1 MASGRIAVP
10 DETLGDGMDF
20 DTQVERV
27 DEGVVRVA
35 LTGEADL
42 GTVDQLREAFAAA
55 REIPGVRAI
64 VVDASELAYLA
75 SSALGALIAGYRV
88 ARQDG
93 LSYRVINPSFAARS
107 VMAVTGTLEMLT
119 GQGVGEPEHASD

>member
-1 MASGRIAVP
+1 
-10 DETLGDGMDF
+10 MDL

-27 DEGVVRVA
+27 DAGVVRVA

-42 GTVDQLREAFAAA
+42 GTVDQLREAIAAA
-55 REIPGVRAI
+55 REIPGVRSI

-88 ARQDG
+88 AQQGG
-93 LSYRVINPSFAARS
+93 LSYRVVNPSFAARS

-119 GQGVGEPEHASD
+119 GQRVGEPEYAAD